1 MDPRASIYDL
11 SSPLPPDYP
20 WDRRGL
26 SIARRLRAATWLLR
40 ILTVATAAVACAWL
54 LGVIEGIGI
63 VAIFGTYAAVVAVA
77 LGLRQATLL
86 AFGRRSHTLPP
97 DARHDYTL
105 YAYRWLGKRSRRASS
120 QVLLSIA
127 RIDVL
132 RSRPDLAINA
142 LGRVDTQLLSPE
154 QLKLFY
160 LLNALA
166 VASTEEGERDDAP
179 ARDGIPSASRRDD
192 AATGPAQPR
201 AHRPQPPASDD
212 ATTIAPSGD
221 SQRQVPRE
229 RGLPTEPSARDW
241 LVRYSGIA
249 ATADRGFPSDQLV
262 EDWVDRLEASTD
274 GNLADPSSLDP
285 SAADGRWDEAKAAV
299 DGISLSRHAHPLG
312 VATVSLMLAHCLFYY
327 GLDLGID
334 SGSGWSLRIP
344 YATVASPLAAVFVLA
359 LAVMAAVWLF
369 RRVRRDRLATTTT
382 RVQSILGGVAVVLLG
397 LVAACGTLLS
407 ASFGYDGTERVLRTG
422 VPDALAGGT
431 VAGGSDSGAHGAPWP
446 LGQRTY
452 DYLAVDWAG
461 YDPDESRTA
470 YYRASDPLLMEPW
483 ELAQAYDT
491 ARGEQT
497 GASGSTDSAATGSA
511 GGESDAALSPS
522 DPSDGDG
529 VESLSPTDSS
539 DDGDN
544 GTAASG
550 GDMGD
555 SSSASSDDPLGTQN
569 QMLAVARYLDDQ
581 GIVPKMDALAFGRNA
596 KGELYAS
603 LGTATEELDG
613 APVTVEYR
621 LYDNGETTDPAGAMA
636 EELVLQKVYPHGES
650 GTQLVGFYLVDRSTL
665 AVTDEHRTT
674 W

>member
-26 SIARRLRAATWLLR
+26 SVARRLRAATWLLR

-63 VAIFGTYAAVVAVA
+63 AAIFGTYAAVVAVA

-86 AFGRRSHTLPP
+86 AFGRRSRTLPP

-105 YAYRWLGKRSRRASS
+105 YAYRWLGKRNKRASS

-166 VASTEEGERDDAP
+166 VASTEAGERDDAP

-192 AATGPAQPR
+192 AVTDPV
-201 AHRPQPPASDD
+201 QPPASRCQPPASGD
-212 ATTIAPSGD
+212 AATPAPSDDGR
-221 SQRQVPRE
+221 QQVPLE
-229 RGLPTEPSARDW
+229 PGIPTEPSARDW

-249 ATADRGFPSDQLV
+249 AASVRGFPSDQLV
-262 EDWVDRLEASTD
+262 GDWVDRLEGGTAGSQA
-274 GNLADPSSLDP
+274 GPSPHDPSS
-285 SAADGRWDEAKAAV
+285 ADGRWDEAQAAV

-334 SGSGWSLRIP
+334 SVSGWSLRIP

-422 VPDALAGGT
+422 VPDVLAGGA
-431 VAGGSDSGAHGAPWP
+431 VAGGSDSRAHGAPWP

-452 DYLAVDWAG
+452 DYLAVDWAD

-470 YYRASDPLLMEPW
+470 YYRASDPFLMEPW

-491 ARGEQT
+491 ARGGQT

-539 DDGDN
+539 DGGDN

-569 QMLAVARYLDDQ
+569 QMLAVAHYLDDQ

-621 LYDNGETTDPAGAMA
+621 LYDNGEKTDPAGATA

-650 GTQLVGFYLVDRSTL
+650 NTQLVGFYLVDRSTL

>member
-26 SIARRLRAATWLLR
+26 SVARRLRAAIWLLR
-40 ILTVATAAVACAWL
+40 MLTVTTVAIACVWL

-63 VAIFGTYAAVVAVA
+63 AAIFGTYAAVVAVA

-86 AFGRRSHTLPP
+86 AFGRRSRTLPP

-105 YAYRWLGKRSRRASS
+105 YAYRWLGKRNKRASS
-120 QVLLSIA
+120 KVLLSIA

-166 VASTEEGERDDAP
+166 AASTEAGERDDAP

-192 AATGPAQPR
+192 AVTDPI
-201 AHRPQPPASDD
+201 QPPASRRQPSASDD
-212 ATTIAPSGD
+212 AATPTPSDDGR
-221 SQRQVPRE
+221 QQVPSEPSR
-229 RGLPTEPSARDW
+229 PDKPSARDW

-249 ATADRGFPSDQLV
+249 ATADRGFPSEQLV
-262 EDWVDRLEASTD
+262 EGWVDRLEGGTA
-274 GNLADPSSLDP
+274 GGQADPSPRDP
-285 SAADGRWDEAKAAV
+285 GAADGRRDEAQAAV
-299 DGISLSRHAHPLG
+299 DGISLSRHAHPLV
-312 VATVSLMLAHCLFYY
+312 VAAVSLMLAHCLFYY
-327 GLDLGID
+327 GLDLGIN

-344 YATVASPLAAVFVLA
+344 YATVASPLAAVFALV

-369 RRVRRDRLATTTT
+369 RRGRRDRLATTTT
-382 RVQSILGGVAVVLLG
+382 RVQSILGGVAVVTLA

-407 ASFGYDGTERVLRTG
+407 AAFGYDGTERVLRTG

-461 YDPDESRTA
+461 FDPDESRTA
-470 YYRASDPLLMEPW
+470 YYRASDPFLMEPW

-491 ARGEQT
+491 ARGGQT
-497 GASGSTDSAATGSA
+497 GASGSGDSAATGSA
-511 GGESDAALSPS
+511 GDESDAALSTG

-529 VESLSPTDSS
+529 IESPSPIDSS

-569 QMLAVARYLDDQ
+569 QMLAIARYLDDQ
-581 GIVPKMDALAFGRNA
+581 GIVPKTDALAFGRNA

-603 LGTATEELDG
+603 LGTATEEL
-613 APVTVEYR
+613 
-621 LYDNGETTDPAGAMA
+621 
-636 EELVLQKVYPHGES
+636 VLQKVYPHGES
-650 GTQLVGFYLVDRSTL
+650 DTQLVGFYLVDRSTL

>member
-1 MDPRASIYDL
+1 MV
-11 SSPLPPDYP
+11 
-20 WDRRGL
+20 
-26 SIARRLRAATWLLR
+26 AA
-40 ILTVATAAVACAWL
+40 
-54 LGVIEGIGI
+54 
-63 VAIFGTYAAVVAVA
+63 
-77 LGLRQATLL
+77 
-86 AFGRRSHTLPP
+86 
-97 DARHDYTL
+97 
-105 YAYRWLGKRSRRASS
+105 
-120 QVLLSIA
+120 
-127 RIDVL
+127 
-132 RSRPDLAINA
+132 
-142 LGRVDTQLLSPE
+142 
-154 QLKLFY
+154 
-160 LLNALA
+160 
-166 VASTEEGERDDAP
+166 
-179 ARDGIPSASRRDD
+179 
-192 AATGPAQPR
+192 
-201 AHRPQPPASDD
+201 
-212 ATTIAPSGD
+212 
-221 SQRQVPRE
+221 
-229 RGLPTEPSARDW
+229 
-241 LVRYSGIA
+241 
-249 ATADRGFPSDQLV
+249 
-262 EDWVDRLEASTD
+262 
-274 GNLADPSSLDP
+274 
-285 SAADGRWDEAKAAV
+285 
-299 DGISLSRHAHPLG
+299 
-312 VATVSLMLAHCLFYY
+312 VSLMLAHCLFYY
-327 GLDLGID
+327 GLDLGIN

-344 YATVASPLAAVFVLA
+344 YATVASPLAAVFALV

-369 RRVRRDRLATTTT
+369 RRGRRDRLATTTT
-382 RVQSILGGVAVVLLG
+382 RVQSILGGVSVVTLA

-407 ASFGYDGTERVLRTG
+407 AAFGYDGTERVLRTG

-461 YDPDESRTA
+461 FDPDESRTA
-470 YYRASDPLLMEPW
+470 YYRASDPFLMEPW

-491 ARGEQT
+491 ACGGQT
-497 GASGSTDSAATGSA
+497 GASGSGDSAATGSA
-511 GGESDAALSPS
+511 GDESDAALSTG

-539 DDGDN
+539 DGGDN

-621 LYDNGETTDPAGAMA
+621 LYDNGETTDSAGVPA
-636 EELVLQKVYPHGES
+636 EELVLQKVYLHGES
-650 GTQLVGFYLVDRSTL
+650 DAQLVGFYLVDRSTL

>member
-26 SIARRLRAATWLLR
+26 SVARRLRAAIWLLR
-40 ILTVATAAVACAWL
+40 MLTVTTVAIACVWL

-63 VAIFGTYAAVVAVA
+63 AAIFGTYAAVVAVA

-86 AFGRRSHTLPP
+86 AFGRRSRTLPP

-105 YAYRWLGKRSRRASS
+105 YAYRWLGKRNKRASS

-166 VASTEEGERDDAP
+166 AASTEAGERDDAP

-192 AATGPAQPR
+192 AVTDPI
-201 AHRPQPPASDD
+201 QPPASRRQPSASDD
-212 ATTIAPSGD
+212 AATPTPSDDGR
-221 SQRQVPRE
+221 QQVPSEPSR
-229 RGLPTEPSARDW
+229 PDKPSARDW

-249 ATADRGFPSDQLV
+249 ATADRGFPSEQLV
-262 EDWVDRLEASTD
+262 EGWVDRLEGGTA
-274 GNLADPSSLDP
+274 GGQADPSPRDP
-285 SAADGRWDEAKAAV
+285 GAADGRRDEAQAAV
-299 DGISLSRHAHPLG
+299 DGISLSRHAHPLV
-312 VATVSLMLAHCLFYY
+312 VAAVSLMLAHCLFYY
-327 GLDLGID
+327 GLDLGIN

-344 YATVASPLAAVFVLA
+344 YATVASPLAAVFALV

-369 RRVRRDRLATTTT
+369 RRGRRDRLATTTT
-382 RVQSILGGVAVVLLG
+382 RVQSILGGVAVVTLA

-407 ASFGYDGTERVLRTG
+407 AAFGYDGTERVLRTG

-461 YDPDESRTA
+461 FDPDESRTA
-470 YYRASDPLLMEPW
+470 YYRASDPFLMEPW

-491 ARGEQT
+491 ARGGQT
-497 GASGSTDSAATGSA
+497 GASGSGDSAATGSA
-511 GGESDAALSPS
+511 GDESDAALSTG

-529 VESLSPTDSS
+529 IESPSPIDSS

-569 QMLAVARYLDDQ
+569 QMLAIARYLDDQ
-581 GIVPKMDALAFGRNA
+581 GIVPKTDALAFGRNA

-603 LGTATEELDG
+603 LGTATEEL
-613 APVTVEYR
+613 
-621 LYDNGETTDPAGAMA
+621 
-636 EELVLQKVYPHGES
+636 VLQKVYPHGES
-650 GTQLVGFYLVDRSTL
+650 DTQLVGFYLVDRSTL